1 MNNTYAGTNLGGQRA
16 AATPLSSTAAGAA
29 RPGAA
34 LAVMLGAVGAA
45 ALVRVAEWAWR
56 SSRPYARQV
65 SDRILDQV
73 FPAGLASA
81 PEAPD
86 APTEAE

>member
-1 MNNTYAGTNLGGQRA
+1 MNNASAGTDLGGQRA
-16 AATPLSSTAAGAA
+16 PATPSSSTAAGTP

-56 SSRPYARQV
+56 SSRPYTRQV
-65 SDRILDQV
+65 SEHILDQV
-73 FPAGLASA
+73 FPDGLSSTPGA
-81 PEAPD
+81 PEPR
-86 APTEAE
+86 TGAE